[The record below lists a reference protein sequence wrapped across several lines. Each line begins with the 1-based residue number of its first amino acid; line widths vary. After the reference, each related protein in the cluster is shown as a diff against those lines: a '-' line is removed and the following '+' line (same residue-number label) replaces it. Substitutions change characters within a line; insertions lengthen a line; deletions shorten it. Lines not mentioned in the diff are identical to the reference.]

1 MIVMKFGGTSVAG
14 KNEISRA
21 VEIIASRLN
30 KKPVVVVSAMSKV
43 TDLLYKLAEAA
54 ASKQTDLCEELLSTL
69 CQFFFT
75 CFDLCNLLIC
85 KSICICFFK

>member
-1 MIVMKFGGTSVAG
+1 MFLDFFVISVYNIITLETIRSRTSFWCRT
-14 KNEISRA
+14 SLCTCTCC
-21 VEIIASRLN
+21 S
-30 KKPVVVVSAMSKV
+30 
-43 TDLLYKLAEAA
+43 TCLLIH
-54 ASKQTDLCEELLSTL
+54 LCEELLSTL